1 MGLIS
6 ELRRRNVLRMVVLYV
21 IAAWLIMQV
30 AEVLMS
36 LAGLSAWA
44 GRAILI
50 LLAVGFPIAVAFSWF
65 YELTPEGV
73 MLEKDVDAAESITHV
88 TGRRIDFL
96 VISLLCAAVILFAY
110 DKWWIGPPPE
120 KSIAVLAF
128 TDLSP
133 EGDQE
138 YFSDGISE
146 ELLNLL
152 AQIPELRV
160 ISRSSAFSFK
170 GKNIA
175 IPTVAEQLNV
185 AHVLEG
191 SVRKVGNRVR
201 ITAQLIEARTDT
213 HLWSESYDRTL
224 DDIFAIQDEIAADV
238 VDALKITLLG
248 KEPKATETNPE
259 AYALYLQGRY
269 FINQD
274 TEESIKKAETLLKQA
289 LAMDSRS
296 APAWTELARVYMS
309 QGGYGFRPVNEA
321 YELARDAVQQ
331 ALAIDPQYAR
341 AYAEL
346 AWVEMLYERDFA
358 AAGQHQQRALA
369 LSPGD
374 ATSLEVAAS
383 LNTKIGHLDEAID
396 LYRQSIALDPVS
408 PNQHLRL
415 GRAFY
420 FAHRLDEAADS
431 LQMALS
437 LSPGRI
443 GGQYYVGWVLL
454 AQGDVQA
461 ALVAMEQ
468 ERHDGYRL
476 TGTAVVQHA
485 LGDTVASDAAL
496 AELIEKEGVLAAYQ
510 IAMAYAFRGEINNAF
525 DWLERAYDNG
535 DTGLAHMLVDPLVAN
550 LHNDSRWEPFLDKMG
565 LPH

>member
-1 MGLIS
+1 MD
-6 ELRRRNVLRMVVLYV
+6 
-21 IAAWLIMQV
+21 
-30 AEVLMS
+30 
-36 LAGLSAWA
+36 LAKLPDQIGPITLA
-44 GRAILI
+44 
-50 LLAVGFPIAVAFSWF
+50 LLAVGFPIAIIFSWF
-65 YELTPEGV
+65 YELTPEGIS
-73 MLEKDVDAAESITHV
+73 LEKDVDPAESITHV
-88 TGRRIDFL
+88 TGRRLDFI
-96 VISLLCAAVILFAY
+96 VISLLCAAVVLFAY
-110 DKWWIGPPPE
+110 DKWWMGGPPE
-120 KSIAVLAF
+120 QSIAVLPF
-128 TDLSP
+128 ENMSGDP
-133 EGDQE
+133 DQE

-152 AQIPELRV
+152 AQIPELTV

-170 GKNIA
+170 DKDIA
-175 IPTVAEQLNV
+175 IPTVAKQLNV

-201 ITAQLIEARTDT
+201 ITAQLIEARSDT

-269 FINQD
+269 FINQG

-289 LAMDSRS
+289 LAMDSQS
-296 APAWTELARVYMS
+296 APAWTELASVYIT
-309 QGGYGFRPVNEA
+309 QGGYYRPTNEA

-346 AWVEMLYERDFA
+346 AWVEMLYEWDFA
-358 AAGQHQQRALA
+358 AARQHQQRALA

-383 LNTKIGHLDEAID
+383 LNTKLGHLDEAID

-408 PNQHLRL
+408 PSQHLFL
-415 GRAFY
+415 GRALY
-420 FAHRLDEAADS
+420 YAHRLDEAADS

-443 GGQYYVGWVLL
+443 GGQYFVGWVLL
-454 AQGDVQA
+454 AQGDAQA
-461 ALVAMEQ
+461 ALLAMEQ

-485 LGDTVASDAAL
+485 LGDATASDAAL
-496 AELIEKEGVLAAYQ
+496 VGLIEKGAELMAYQ

-525 DWLERAYDNG
+525 DWLERAYDKR
-535 DTGLAHMLVDPLVAN
+535 DSGLAHMLVDPLVVN
-550 LHNDSRWEPFLDKMG
+550 LHSDPRWEPFLDKMG

>member
-1 MGLIS
+1 M
-6 ELRRRNVLRMVVLYV
+6 LRMAVLYMV
-21 IAAWLIMQV
+21 AAWLIMQV
-30 AEVLMS
+30 ADVLKDPAS
-36 LAGLSAWA
+36 LPDWVGPT
-44 GRAILI
+44 ILG
-50 LLAVGFPIAVAFSWF
+50 LLAVGFPIALILSWF
-65 YELTPEGV
+65 YELTPAGIS
-73 MLEKDVDAAESITHV
+73 LEKHVDREESITHI
-88 TGRRIDFL
+88 TGRRLDFI

-110 DKWWIGPPPE
+110 DKWWIGGPPE

-128 TDLSP
+128 ENMSGDP
-133 EGDQE
+133 EQE

-152 AQIPELRV
+152 SKIPQLTV

-170 GKNIA
+170 GKDIT
-175 IPTVAEQLNV
+175 IPEVAEQLNV
-185 AHVLEG
+185 ALVLEG
-191 SVRKVGNRVR
+191 SVRRDGDRLR
-201 ITAQLIEARTDT
+201 ITAQLIEARSDT

-269 FINQD
+269 FKNQG
-274 TEESIKKAETLLKQA
+274 TEESIKKAETFLKEA

-296 APAWTELARVYMS
+296 APAWTELASVYII
-309 QGGYGFRPVNEA
+309 QGGYYRSVNEA

-341 AYAEL
+341 AYAQL
-346 AWVEMLYERDFA
+346 AWVEMSYERDFA
-358 AAGQHQQRALA
+358 AARQHQQRALA

-396 LYRQSIALDPVS
+396 LYRQSITLDPVS
-408 PNQHLRL
+408 SNQHLFL

-443 GGQYYVGWVLL
+443 GGQYYIGWVLL

-461 ALVAMEQ
+461 ALLAMEQ
-468 ERHDGYRL
+468 ERHNGYRL

-485 LGDTVASDAAL
+485 LGDAAASDAAL
-496 AELIEKEGVLAAYQ
+496 AELIEKHAEGAAYQ
-510 IAMAYAFRGEINNAF
+510 IAMAYAFRSEINSAF

-535 DTGLAHMLVDPLVAN
+535 DTGLAHILVDPLVAN

>member
-6 ELRRRNVLRMVVLYV
+6 ELRRRNVLRMAVLYA

-30 AEVLMS
+30 TEVLMS
-36 LAGLSAWA
+36 VVGLPAWA
-44 GRAILI
+44 GRATFAV
-50 LLAVGFPIAVAFSWF
+50 LAVGFPIALIFSWF
-65 YELTPEGV
+65 YEITPEGIS
-73 MLEKDVDAAESITHV
+73 LEKDVDPAESITHV
-88 TGRRIDFL
+88 TGRRLDFI
-96 VISLLCAAVILFAY
+96 VISLLCAAVVLFAY
-110 DKWWIGPPPE
+110 DKWWMGGPPE
-120 KSIAVLAF
+120 QSIAVLPF
-128 TDLSP
+128 ENMSGDP
-133 EGDQE
+133 DQE

-152 AQIPELRV
+152 AQIPELMV

-170 GKNIA
+170 DKDIA
-175 IPTVAEQLNV
+175 IPTVAKQLNV

-201 ITAQLIEARTDT
+201 ITAQLIEARSDT
-213 HLWSESYDRTL
+213 HLWSKSYDRTL

-269 FINQD
+269 FINQG

-289 LAMDSRS
+289 LAMDSQS
-296 APAWTELARVYMS
+296 APAWTELASVYIT
-309 QGGYGFRPVNEA
+309 QGGYYRPVNEA

-346 AWVEMLYERDFA
+346 AWVEMFYERDFA
-358 AAGQHQQRALA
+358 AARQHQQRALA

-408 PNQHLRL
+408 PNQHLFL

-461 ALVAMEQ
+461 ALLAMEQ

-485 LGDTVASDAAL
+485 LGDAAASDAAL
-496 AELIEKEGVLAAYQ
+496 AELIEKHGEPAAYQ

-535 DTGLAHMLVDPLVAN
+535 DTGLAHMLVDPVVAN